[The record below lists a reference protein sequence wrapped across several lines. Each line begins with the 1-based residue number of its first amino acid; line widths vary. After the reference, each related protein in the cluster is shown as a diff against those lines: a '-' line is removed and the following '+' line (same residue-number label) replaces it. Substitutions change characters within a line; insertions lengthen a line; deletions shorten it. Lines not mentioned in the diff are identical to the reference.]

1 MSLLRTDHLVDR
13 KTNHWDIA
21 IRDLS
26 ARTLHKLT
34 AREPSYM
41 AVQILPKLFEKT
53 SSIDINQ
60 RHGTVL
66 AIGEIVS
73 KLKQMEKTSDEIF
86 LTTELVE
93 KLSNLVITFQQ
104 RDQFKGKWP
113 RNLTISLLLG
123 LQFELFLLKTFL

>member
-1 MSLLRTDHLVDR
+1 
-13 KTNHWDIA
+13 
-21 IRDLS
+21 
-26 ARTLHKLT
+26 
-34 AREPSYM
+34 M